1 MICLLLSL
9 LLASA
14 VCWPAPVWAL
24 QTHGGPEG
32 LYAHQMAH
40 LFFAFSMGL
49 LIYWLRRRRLVDLRG
64 WRFIQYAA
72 FFFILWNAD
81 AFVGHWLEEQSGLIE
96 IQRIGTMH
104 LHIDVAQGYE
114 WVAPLYYLVKLDHL
128 LCVPAMVFLFMGL
141 RWLLRMPA
149 DRDGAKGGA

>member
-1 MICLLLSL
+1 MRALLSIL
-9 LLASA
+9 LVVLFFPGSA
-14 VCWPAPVWAL
+14 AAL
-24 QTHGGPEG
+24 QAHGGPEG

-49 LIYWLRRRRLVDLRG
+49 LIYWLRKRRLVELRG

-96 IQRIGTMH
+96 IHRIGTMH
-104 LHIDVAQGYE
+104 LRIDAMQGHE
-114 WVAPLYYLVKLDHL
+114 WVARLYYLVKLDHL

-141 RWLLRMPA
+141 RRLLRMPV
-149 DRDGAKGGA
+149 DRDRAKGGA